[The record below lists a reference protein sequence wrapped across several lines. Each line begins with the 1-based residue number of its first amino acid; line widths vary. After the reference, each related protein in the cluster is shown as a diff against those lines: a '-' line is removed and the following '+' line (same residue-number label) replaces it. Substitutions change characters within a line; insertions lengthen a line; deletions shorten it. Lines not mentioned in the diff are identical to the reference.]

1 MSREADRLRLVPVSG
16 RALDGTPRELPAEL
30 PAITTLVLVAFR
42 QRQQRDVDRW
52 IDLAVE
58 LGMAGT
64 PLGAR
69 EPLEQAVIEVPVL
82 GRRYLG
88 ARRMIDGGMATSIAD
103 PAVLAR
109 TITVYTNPGRFRRR
123 CGITT
128 AEQVTA
134 LLAARDGTVGWSATG
149 PPGPDARGSL
159 AAALK
164 DGSSVHQDD

>member
-1 MSREADRLRLVPVSG
+1 MTRKADRLRLATVSG

-30 PAITTLVLVAFR
+30 PAILTLVIVAFR

-52 IDLAVE
+52 IDLAVD

-64 PLGAR
+64 PLGAH

-88 ARRMIDGGMATSIAD
+88 ARRLIDGGMATSIAD
-103 PAVLAR
+103 PEVLAR
-109 TITVYTNPGRFRRR
+109 TITVYTDPGRFRRR

-134 LLAARDGTVGWSATG
+134 LLTARDGTVRWSATG
-149 PPGPDARGSL
+149 PPGSDARGSL
-159 AAALK
+159 AAALEAGAS
-164 DGSSVHQDD
+164 DPGHG